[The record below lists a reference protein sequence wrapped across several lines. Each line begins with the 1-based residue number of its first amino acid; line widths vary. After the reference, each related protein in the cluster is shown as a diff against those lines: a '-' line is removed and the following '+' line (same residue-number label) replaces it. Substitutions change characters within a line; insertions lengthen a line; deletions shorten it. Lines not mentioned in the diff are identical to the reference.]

1 MQIRAPTDRA
11 VLPPLVVGDGDI
23 ATTRLVA
30 RELEAVYPEVEIRIP
45 ETLFGARFEGR
56 PVVISRLCHPSYGW
70 LPEYLAERNVPYAY
84 FLDDNFWELTPE
96 VDVHLAAFF
105 NHPAVLATLEHFVR
119 AARRVIVWSQRLQ
132 GYLAHRFPD
141 VEVVQV
147 APGFDTSA
155 PRRLLAA
162 ASTPDRA
169 HDGVLRIGYPTT
181 RRPGVTSLLTTVV
194 KHVAAQRAGAA
205 KFEFVGWMPDA
216 LADVPHVTL
225 FPHVDDYGRYLE
237 FVISRRW
244 DIGIAPLTGGRFESY
259 KTDIKYREYGGCR
272 IPGIYSRVP
281 PYVGVVTRGR
291 TGLLAANDADA
302 WIEALDTLLEAP
314 SLRERIAGTAF
325 DDVTQHRDLSVTGP
339 RFAELVPANDA
350 PRAPA

>member
-1 MQIRAPTDRA
+1 LQIRAPTERA
-11 VLPPLVVGDGDI
+11 ALPPIVVADGDI

-30 RELEAVYPEVEIRIP
+30 RELQVVYPEVEIRIP
-45 ETLFGARFEGR
+45 ESLFGARFEGR
-56 PVVISRLCHPSYGW
+56 SVVVSRLCHPRYRW
-70 LPEYLAERNVPYAY
+70 LPEYLAERGVQYAY

-105 NHPAVLATLEHFVR
+105 NHPAVVATLEHFVR
-119 AARRVIVWSQRLQ
+119 AARRVIVWSQRLRD
-132 GYLAHRFPD
+132 YVAERFPD

-147 APGFDTSA
+147 APGFDTTV

-162 ASTPDRA
+162 ASPAKHT

-181 RRPGVTSLLTTVV
+181 RRPGVASLLTTVV
-194 KHVAAQRAGAA
+194 KHVAAERAGAA

-225 FPHVDDYGRYLE
+225 FPHMDDYGRYLE

-244 DIGIAPLTGGRFESY
+244 DVGIAPLAGGRFESF

-281 PYVGVVTRGR
+281 PYVEVVTRGR

-302 WIEALDTLLEAP
+302 WIEALDTLLDAP
-314 SLRERIAGTAF
+314 TLRERIAAAAF
-325 DDVTQHRDLSVTGP
+325 DDVAQHRDLSVTG
-339 RFAELVPANDA
+339 RCFAELVPANDA
-350 PRAPA
+350 QPAPA